1 MKLIVFC
8 LLGMII
14 ACSSQTVSQK
24 LLASEEQPASFLQNE
39 GVKPLI
45 LIDKAACE
53 AAGCIISYLGD
64 GICNFGCYNAECNY
78 DNNDC
83 NWGED

>member
-24 LLASEEQPASFLQNE
+24 LLASEEQPASFLQTE
-39 GVKPLI
+39 GA
-45 LIDKAACE
+45 IDEAACE
-53 AAGCIISYLGD
+53 AAACNIKDIGNQYCNWTCYNEE
-64 GICNFGCYNAECNY
+64 CNFDGG
-78 DNNDC
+78 DC
-83 NWGED
+83 DW